1 MRQKVVL
8 ALFRASVILA
18 IISTCCLDSISNIPM
33 VVLSICLVYIG
44 LFTVA
49 NTVERGDKNDEN

>member
-1 MRQKVVL
+1 MRQKIVL
-8 ALFRASVILA
+8 ALFRVSLILA
-18 IISTCCLDSISNIPM
+18 IISACCLDSRSNIPM

-49 NTVERGDKNDEN
+49 NTVERGDKDNED

>member
-8 ALFRASVILA
+8 ALFRVSLILA
-18 IISTCCLDSISNIPM
+18 IISACCLDSRSIIPM
-33 VVLSICLVYIG
+33 IVFGVCLVYIG

-49 NTVERGDKNDEN
+49 NTERGGDSDEN

>member
-18 IISTCCLDSISNIPM
+18 IISTCCLDSRSNIPM

-49 NTVERGDKNDEN
+49 NTERRGDSDEN